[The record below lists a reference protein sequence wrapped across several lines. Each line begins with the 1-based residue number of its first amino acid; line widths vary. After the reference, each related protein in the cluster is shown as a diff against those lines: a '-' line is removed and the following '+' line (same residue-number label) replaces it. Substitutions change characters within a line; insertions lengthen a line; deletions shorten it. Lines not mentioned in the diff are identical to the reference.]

1 MKKILTIV
9 SLTLIVGILFIK
21 EGRLNRPSE
30 PLKDAC
36 VSCHKEVKNP
46 DPSHP
51 ISAFGC
57 YTCHLGNR
65 YSFDRER
72 AHFSMVRNPG
82 DLRVVD
88 RTCGKTGCHSD
99 IAARVKNSLMATNT
113 GILRTLQEQWL
124 KRKALPGSSPLA
136 MGVGVSDLYGKTP
149 PQNLAID
156 HYRKMC
162 GGCHLWKKRDD
173 RKGEIGR
180 RGGGCSDCHV
190 LDDEKGQ
197 EQEKEAID
205 HPEMT
210 TRIPSANCIKCHNR
224 SARIGLSY
232 FGRFE
237 SAGYGTPYEGA
248 GLSSRRLSGN
258 RFFLDLQA
266 DVHFSRAGMECI
278 DCHTATGLM
287 GDGKRYDRMHSQTD
301 ITCQTCHSPEFSMI
315 KGPDALADRLAFLN
329 KRIPWKKGQSV
340 ALSKKGT
347 PIYNLQK
354 EDGKTIFYRKM
365 DGRPF
370 EMDIQLSNKPH
381 HRLKGHERLSCQA
394 CHSIWIPQCY
404 GCHLTYNKSEKQ
416 KDWINNKMSPGRWK
430 EARSYLRF
438 SRPALGIRD
447 DLEIFPISPC
457 QEFVSVFDKS
467 GKYLED
473 ESFNIMNISAFD
485 PHTTARKSRGCL
497 ECHQDPKV
505 IGLGEG
511 ILHQKGGK
519 RVFRP
524 TYDSSSSPP
533 RTGSS
538 TGIDVSFPLDS
549 FVNLKGEPL
558 QSGPG
563 KGVRPFN
570 KEEIDRILSVSPCLG
585 CHDSYED
592 RIYADFKESDKR
604 FEMEGGL
611 PCLK

>member
-1 MKKILTIV
+1 MKKILIIV
-9 SLTLIVGILFIK
+9 SLVLIVAVLFIK
-21 EGRLNRPSE
+21 ESRLNRPSE

-36 VSCHKEVKNP
+36 VSCHKEVKDP

-65 YSFDRER
+65 YSLDRER
-72 AHFSMVRNPG
+72 AHFTMVRNPG

-99 IAARVKNSLMATNT
+99 IAARVKNSLMATNV
-113 GILRTLQEQWL
+113 GILRTIQEQWL
-124 KRKALPGSSPLA
+124 KRRDLPGGSPLV
-136 MGVGVSDLYGKTP
+136 MGVGVRDLYGKAP

-162 GGCHLWKKRDD
+162 GGCHLWKKRGD

-370 EMDIQLSNKPH
+370 EMDIQSSNKPH

-394 CHSIWIPQCY
+394 CHSAWIPQCY

-604 FEMEGGL
+604 FEIEGGL